1 MFRLFALPLILI
13 LGFRTFSK
21 ASNYPYLLYGCLF
34 LSFLTRFF
42 PNNLLINL
50 GSVAIFH
57 NDLTIFFLLITMF
70 AHPDEF
76 SFKKKNINI
85 IIALTFVI
93 IFFNFASGLIDFGL
107 NNSLVQDIRKFV
119 YHIILIVFATTSDVK
134 IDTYTVLKWAKRFAY
149 AAVLYIY
156 IGTFLHYTFGIQLGA
171 YDDERPLVVHYA
183 ILLVVFILYEVYEQL
198 YIYKYPCIAPHTIF
212 AIIAVIINR
221 YNTTW
226 VALFVGIIVLMIFL
240 PEKRRLLNPYF
251 ITLVIAIIVAVI
263 VAMLLFANTSVMSAI
278 LTTSE
283 KFENLGKSEST
294 FGTRLEL
301 WGGLLATLDKKTI
314 WTGVSMGSGYGISY
328 RGTIWQYD
336 PHNGYVE
343 TIMRMGI
350 IGCVLLLISYV
361 YAIRKSLKN
370 GFQVGAAIVAAM
382 AFYFIAYTYEF
393 ELSFILGYIIALNM
407 NKESGEEKYYGC

>member
-119 YHIILIVFATTSDVK
+119 YHIILIVFATTSDVSKK
-134 IDTYTVLKWAKRFAY
+134 ICLCCCIIYLYRNISS
-149 AAVLYIY
+149 LYIWN
-156 IGTFLHYTFGIQLGA
+156 
-171 YDDERPLVVHYA
+171 P
-183 ILLVVFILYEVYEQL
+183 
-198 YIYKYPCIAPHTIF
+198 
-212 AIIAVIINR
+212 
-221 YNTTW
+221 
-226 VALFVGIIVLMIFL
+226 VGRI
-240 PEKRRLLNPYF
+240 
-251 ITLVIAIIVAVI
+251 
-263 VAMLLFANTSVMSAI
+263 
-278 LTTSE
+278 
-283 KFENLGKSEST
+283 
-294 FGTRLEL
+294 
-301 WGGLLATLDKKTI
+301 
-314 WTGVSMGSGYGISY
+314 
-328 RGTIWQYD
+328 
-336 PHNGYVE
+336 
-343 TIMRMGI
+343 
-350 IGCVLLLISYV
+350 
-361 YAIRKSLKN
+361 
-370 GFQVGAAIVAAM
+370 
-382 AFYFIAYTYEF
+382 
-393 ELSFILGYIIALNM
+393 
-407 NKESGEEKYYGC
+407 